1 VEARIRK
8 FAPIAGILFP
18 VFILAGFA
26 IEGSP
31 PDVDEPAAEIVQFY
45 IDNES
50 QTIIAT
56 FLAALGILAL
66 LVFGAELRTRV
77 RDAGSQVLATI
88 AFGGAVVCAAGAG
101 VDSALRFAL
110 ANSAGETSDEA
121 LHAVY
126 AIWSGFFWPMHLG
139 LAALAAAVGLASLE
153 SKMLP
158 TPIVGL
164 GLLAAVLLIIPVLPV
179 TLAGIALGALWSIA
193 TGIVLLRRPAATP
206 T

>member
-1 VEARIRK
+1 MEERIRK

-18 VFILAGFA
+18 LFIVAGFA

-45 IDNES
+45 VDNET

-56 FLAALGILAL
+56 FLAALGIIAL
-66 LVFGAELRTRV
+66 LIFAAELRTRV

-110 ANSAGETSDEA
+110 ANSAGDTSDEA
-121 LHAVY
+121 LQAVY
-126 AIWSGFFWPMHLG
+126 AIWSSFFWPMHLG
-139 LAALAAAVGLASLE
+139 LAVLAAAVGVASIE
-153 SKMLP
+153 SRMLP
-158 TPIVGL
+158 MPIVGL
-164 GLLAAVLLIIPVLPV
+164 GLLAAVLLVIPVLPV
-179 TLAGIALGALWSIA
+179 ALVGIALGALWSIA
-193 TGIVLLRRPAATP
+193 TGIVLLRRPAVTP

>member
-1 VEARIRK
+1 MESSIRK

-18 VFILAGFA
+18 IFVLAGFV
-26 IEGSP
+26 IEGNP
-31 PDVDEPAAEIVQFY
+31 PDVDDPAAEIVQFY
-45 IDNES
+45 VDNKS
-50 QTIIAT
+50 QTIVAT

-66 LVFGAELRTRV
+66 LVFGAELRTRL

-88 AFGGAVVCAAGAG
+88 AFGGAVVAAAGAG

-110 ANSAGETSDEA
+110 ADSAGDTSDEA

-139 LAALAAAVGLASLE
+139 FAALAAAVGLASLD

-158 TPIVGL
+158 TPIIGL
-164 GLLAAVLLIIPVLPV
+164 GLLAAVLLVLPVLPLA
-179 TLAGIALGALWSIA
+179 LAGIALVAVWSIA
-193 TGIVLLRRPAATP
+193 TGIVLLRRPIATP
-206 T
+206 A